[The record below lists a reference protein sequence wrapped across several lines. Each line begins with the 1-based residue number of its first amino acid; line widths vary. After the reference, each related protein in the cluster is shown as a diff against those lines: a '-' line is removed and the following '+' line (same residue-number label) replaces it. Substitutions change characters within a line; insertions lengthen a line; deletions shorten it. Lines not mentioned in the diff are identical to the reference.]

1 MNEGHFL
8 VVHVGS
14 WRVEEREHSWRAVHW
29 RRMEGGGS
37 VALAELVKVCT
48 TFLQ

>member
-14 WRVEEREHSWRAVHW
+14 WRVEEREHSRRMVHW
-29 RRMEGGGS
+29 RRIEGRGSMASME
-37 VALAELVKVCT
+37 LIEVCT
-48 TFLQ
+48 TFMQ